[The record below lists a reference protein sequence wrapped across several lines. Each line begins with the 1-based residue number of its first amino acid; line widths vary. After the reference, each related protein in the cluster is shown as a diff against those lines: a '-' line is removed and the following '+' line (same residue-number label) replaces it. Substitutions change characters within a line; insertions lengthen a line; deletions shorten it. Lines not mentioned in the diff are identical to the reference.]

1 MLGKENL
8 NQYRFVHHKSHIACT
23 WIEPG
28 PLWWEARDYP
38 LELLHGQPE
47 I

>member
-1 MLGKENL
+1 MDDDECQEIGGMLGKENL

-28 PLWWEARDYP
+28 PL
-38 LELLHGQPE
+38 
-47 I
+47 